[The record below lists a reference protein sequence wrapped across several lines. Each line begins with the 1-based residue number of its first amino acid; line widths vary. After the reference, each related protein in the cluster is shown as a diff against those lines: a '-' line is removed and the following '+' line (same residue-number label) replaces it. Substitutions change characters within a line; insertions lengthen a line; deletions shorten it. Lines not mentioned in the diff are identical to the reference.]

1 MMKGRIA
8 QIGTSPEI
16 MNHPAD
22 EDIAAFV
29 GIETILEGRV
39 LKGEK
44 GIAAV
49 SVSGSEIEAAMDA
62 APGEAV
68 ILCIRPENVTLATGP
83 GANPISARNVFPGRV
98 QRILPAGFFYKV
110 HLNCGFPLIAY
121 ITKPALEDLRI
132 EEGSGVTAT
141 FKATAIHVIRRR
153 EPPI

>member
-1 MMKGRIA
+1 MMGGKIV
-8 QIGTSPEI
+8 QIGTSAEV

-39 LKGEK
+39 LKSER
-44 GIAAV
+44 GITVV
-49 SVSGSEIEAAMDA
+49 SVSGSEIETAMDA

-83 GANPISARNVFPGRV
+83 SINPTSARNAFPGKV
-98 QRILPAGFFYKV
+98 QRILPAGLFYKV
-110 HLNCGFPLIAY
+110 HLDCGFPLVSY
-121 ITKPALEDLRI
+121 VTKPALEDLRI
-132 EEGSGVTAT
+132 GEGSDITAS

-153 EPPI
+153 EPPL